1 MQEKLDVAVFNSIN
15 VGALGLTFIEVEQ
28 ALTIL
33 VLLSV
38 LVYNIKKIF
47 NKND

>member
-28 ALTIL
+28 ILTIL

-38 LVYNIKKIF
+38 LAYNIKKIF
-47 NKND
+47 SKND

>member
-15 VGALGLTFIEVEQ
+15 VGALGVSFIGVEQ
-28 ALTIL
+28 VLTIL
-33 VLLSV
+33 VLISV

-47 NKND
+47 SKND

>member
-15 VGALGLTFIEVEQ
+15 VGAISLTFIDVEQ

-47 NKND
+47 SKND